1 MNTDFITT
9 ADKPMKYYANDRED
23 MLKYVPKDVKKTL
36 EIGCGCGCFSALLK
50 KQYGIESWGIEIEK
64 KAALEAEKKLDH
76 VINADAKESLSH
88 IPGNYFDCIILF
100 DVIEHLEDPY
110 SLLCSLKNKL
120 SRKGVIITSIP
131 NVRYWSNFKE
141 LVIKGNWDY
150 KEQGILDK
158 THLRFFTRKSNIK
171 MFNKL
176 GFEILKFEGIHPTSS
191 RTFRLVN
198 LLLLN
203 FLSDVKYKHYVSVV
217 RPILKNTE

>member
-1 MNTDFITT
+1 
-9 ADKPMKYYANDRED
+9 

-36 EIGCGCGCFSALLK
+36 EIGCGCGSFSALLK
-50 KQYGIESWGIEIEK
+50 KQYGVESWGIEIEK
-64 KAALEAEKKLDH
+64 NAALEAQKKLDK
-76 VINADAKESLSH
+76 VINADAKEALSG
-88 IPGNYFDCIILF
+88 IPENYFDCIILF

-110 SLLCSLKNKL
+110 SLLCGLKNKL
-120 SRKGVIITSIP
+120 TNTGVIITSIP

-158 THLRFFTRKSNIK
+158 THLRFFTHKSIIK

-176 GFEILKFEGIHPTSS
+176 DFEILKLEGIHPTSS
-191 RTFRLVN
+191 RTYRLVN

-203 FLSDVKYKHYVSVV
+203 RLFDVKYKHYGY
-217 RPILKNTE
+217 L